1 MTGKVIDNSP
11 SSILVLIIPIAFA
24 IIVIYKLWPFLLA
37 LALLIIV
44 WKIWQYYKWQ
54 QWSREIN
61 PYFNELIKTNR
72 GCLTPIDLSLK
83 ANLSGSDAKV
93 FLEKKAEEYGA
104 QKKIVKDRGVV
115 YYFLTAGVLDTI
127 FEDSEP
133 VEEDVSEDVSNVE
146 EEKDSPI
153 KTPKFVQSLAE
164 AKQPQKFSVKEI
176 AQLAKQEQKSAT
188 VTKETPTESKSESTV
203 DRESSTE
210 KQETSH
216 SQTEINPLSAL
227 IQADLAKRLDL
238 NSSTVGRRKGKPD
251 FPEWSQSKDPEG
263 IAWKYLT
270 DKEIFVPADLN

>member
-1 MTGKVIDNSP
+1 M
-11 SSILVLIIPIAFA
+11 
-24 IIVIYKLWPFLLA
+24 
-37 LALLIIV
+37 
-44 WKIWQYYKWQ
+44 
-54 QWSREIN
+54 
-61 PYFNELIKTNR
+61 
-72 GCLTPIDLSLK
+72 
-83 ANLSGSDAKV
+83 
-93 FLEKKAEEYGA
+93 EKKAEEYGA
-104 QKKIVKDRGVV
+104 QRKIVKDRGVV

-133 VEEDVSEDVSNVE
+133 VEEEVVTVE

-210 KQETSH
+210 KQETSK

>member
-1 MTGKVIDNSP
+1 MTGKVINNSP

-37 LALLIIV
+37 LALLIIA

-104 QKKIVKDRGVV
+104 QRKIVKDRGVV

-133 VEEDVSEDVSNVE
+133 VEEEVVTVE

-188 VTKETPTESKSESTV
+188 VTKKTPTESKSESTV

-210 KQETSH
+210 KQETSK